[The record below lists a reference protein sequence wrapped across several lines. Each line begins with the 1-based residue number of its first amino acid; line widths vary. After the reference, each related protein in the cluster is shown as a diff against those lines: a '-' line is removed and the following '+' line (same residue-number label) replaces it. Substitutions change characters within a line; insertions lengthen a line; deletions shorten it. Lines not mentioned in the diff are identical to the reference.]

1 MSSSPRKP
9 LSKAALQRWYLIGG
23 VVVLFAF
30 AAFVNVSFYMRNNVI
45 STSGLASHVRS
56 EGHHASSA
64 SANRFVKHVAFT
76 ATCSERDRIRAQVL
90 AFTARE
96 QHFTGDLTYIA
107 YNCDK
112 MAFQTLEKAVSPHF
126 NFTFFHALA
135 VQGSPPDAT
144 ELNPHALHAWITS
157 VGTRAIPADEFVMIV
172 EVDTIFT
179 RPLDLAAMLHI
190 ADTMSN
196 PTLLAQDAAWFDS
209 DYPAYIMPEEILE
222 ATMGKTSKSYQTK
235 YWRGNAVH
243 APFIMHAR
251 HLDAV
256 FGATK
261 GIYDKL
267 EQKYQHLAYP
277 LACAELGLEHGVAGG
292 FRLSRYNSFA
302 ENWNFVDMIKYN
314 PVTDTMA
321 TDDPLYAEYP
331 FTMRTSLLQ
340 LLKWVDGAPYVMRD
354 RWVPLDFFACDAVLL
369 QLPPSSLWHYAS
381 HTYGWEHVSTIL
393 RTRHIVSISLTF
405 QAYNRAA
412 IAIKQRHC
420 VDGFNQNQRLLLTEG
435 VAAAAVPSTLP
446 VFGDPPIKKNE
457 DEDGLEFV
465 FVSSCS
471 NADQWQADMLVE
483 SFERVHQRGSITR
496 IITGCSTPAL
506 LNQVYRRTTP
516 TTKLHFT
523 PDSIAFQTEALR
535 HWLQHS
541 NAPHLARQLVVLA
554 LDFVFLSR
562 FAVSTATPVLSAY
575 PKPDEDPD
583 PDAMEVVHGS
593 LQPKKVFFYSGNPLT
608 APKVIEAKAGVVIAQ
623 NFNAYLNDLTS
634 ADRIAALCATC
645 PKPLANSEQY
655 NVGLPYVVATSDL
668 KTIIDD
674 AATFAAKYH
683 DTYTPPS
690 RFVADLIGFSTAAA
704 KHNLPAVRLDNL
716 ALTQATSED
725 WHFALAKKEV
735 NSFTVEYVLANP
747 CSHELVTPPN
757 AAPFLRQLRRFHV
770 ATWIA
775 DPKLM
780 PDNIFACDMWL
791 LQEPPATLWTDAIK
805 SECIWIR
812 LVG

>member
-1 MSSSPRKP
+1 
-9 LSKAALQRWYLIGG
+9 
-23 VVVLFAF
+23 
-30 AAFVNVSFYMRNNVI
+30 
-45 STSGLASHVRS
+45 
-56 EGHHASSA
+56 
-64 SANRFVKHVAFT
+64 
-76 ATCSERDRIRAQVL
+76 
-90 AFTARE
+90 
-96 QHFTGDLTYIA
+96 
-107 YNCDK
+107 
-112 MAFQTLEKAVSPHF
+112 
-126 NFTFFHALA
+126 
-135 VQGSPPDAT
+135 
-144 ELNPHALHAWITS
+144 
-157 VGTRAIPADEFVMIV
+157 
-172 EVDTIFT
+172 
-179 RPLDLAAMLHI
+179 
-190 ADTMSN
+190 
-196 PTLLAQDAAWFDS
+196 
-209 DYPAYIMPEEILE
+209 
-222 ATMGKTSKSYQTK
+222 
-235 YWRGNAVH
+235 
-243 APFIMHAR
+243 
-251 HLDAV
+251 
-256 FGATK
+256 
-261 GIYDKL
+261 
-267 EQKYQHLAYP
+267 
-277 LACAELGLEHGVAGG
+277 
-292 FRLSRYNSFA
+292 
-302 ENWNFVDMIKYN
+302 
-314 PVTDTMA
+314 
-321 TDDPLYAEYP
+321 
-331 FTMRTSLLQ
+331 MRTSLLQ

-457 DEDGLEFV
+457 EDEDGLEFV

-562 FAVSTATPVLSAY
+562 FAISTATPVLSAY

-645 PKPLANSEQY
+645 PK
-655 NVGLPYVVATSDL
+655 
-668 KTIIDD
+668 
-674 AATFAAKYH
+674 
-683 DTYTPPS
+683 
-690 RFVADLIGFSTAAA
+690 
-704 KHNLPAVRLDNL
+704 
-716 ALTQATSED
+716 TSED

-747 CSHELVTPPN
+747 CNHELVTPPN

-805 SECIWIR
+805 SEVLLPIV
-812 LVG
+812 L

>member
-45 STSGLASHVRS
+45 STSGLVSHVRS

-144 ELNPHALHAWITS
+144 ELNPHALHAWYTSSHLSEYDKPKRVVIFLLCRITS
-157 VGTRAIPADEFVMIV
+157 AGTRAIPADEFVMIV

-196 PTLLAQDAAWFDS
+196 PTLLAQVSKAVDAAWFDS

-321 TDDPLYAEYP
+321 TDNPVYMNNSSCNL
-331 FTMRTSLLQ
+331 
-340 LLKWVDGAPYVMRD
+340 D
-354 RWVPLDFFACDAVLL
+354 RFGVFFV
-369 QLPPSSLWHYAS
+369 
-381 HTYGWEHVSTIL
+381 
-393 RTRHIVSISLTF
+393 F
-405 QAYNRAA
+405 
-412 IAIKQRHC
+412 
-420 VDGFNQNQRLLLTEG
+420 F
-435 VAAAAVPSTLP
+435 STL
-446 VFGDPPIKKNE
+446 F
-457 DEDGLEFV
+457 
-465 FVSSCS
+465 
-471 NADQWQADMLVE
+471 
-483 SFERVHQRGSITR
+483 
-496 IITGCSTPAL
+496 
-506 LNQVYRRTTP
+506 
-516 TTKLHFT
+516 
-523 PDSIAFQTEALR
+523 
-535 HWLQHS
+535 
-541 NAPHLARQLVVLA
+541 
-554 LDFVFLSR
+554 
-562 FAVSTATPVLSAY
+562 
-575 PKPDEDPD
+575 
-583 PDAMEVVHGS
+583 
-593 LQPKKVFFYSGNPLT
+593 
-608 APKVIEAKAGVVIAQ
+608 
-623 NFNAYLNDLTS
+623 
-634 ADRIAALCATC
+634 
-645 PKPLANSEQY
+645 
-655 NVGLPYVVATSDL
+655 
-668 KTIIDD
+668 
-674 AATFAAKYH
+674 
-683 DTYTPPS
+683 
-690 RFVADLIGFSTAAA
+690 
-704 KHNLPAVRLDNL
+704 
-716 ALTQATSED
+716 
-725 WHFALAKKEV
+725 
-735 NSFTVEYVLANP
+735 
-747 CSHELVTPPN
+747 
-757 AAPFLRQLRRFHV
+757 
-770 ATWIA
+770 
-775 DPKLM
+775 
-780 PDNIFACDMWL
+780 
-791 LQEPPATLWTDAIK
+791 
-805 SECIWIR
+805 
-812 LVG
+812 